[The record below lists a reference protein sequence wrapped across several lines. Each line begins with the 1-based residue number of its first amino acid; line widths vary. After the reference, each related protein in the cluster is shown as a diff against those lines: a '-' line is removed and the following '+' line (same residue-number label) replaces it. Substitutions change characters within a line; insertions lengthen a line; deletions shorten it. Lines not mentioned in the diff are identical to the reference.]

1 MMCQRSWL
9 PLMRR
14 LASATAGGQLRVE
27 FGPSLQLV
35 GVSRGSR
42 GADREHGISS
52 ARAAKAMY
60 ILGTILSLAVG
71 NISSLSCEFIL
82 SLFLLLSSSSSCSCL
97 RRVRLPFYTILP
109 PCHHPWG
116 SLPIFLGLHVVYS
129 IFTIDSDITP
139 TLTRGSMQ
147 TCMCVIYQLP
157 ELARNASSTLLPTHA
172 CRTLPPDLQGVSSLS
187 VVGKV

>member
-1 MMCQRSWL
+1 MCQRSWL
-9 PLMRR
+9 PLMRGF
-14 LASATAGGQLRVE
+14 AGSTAGGQLRVE

-42 GADREHGISS
+42 GADRQHGISS
-52 ARAAKAMY
+52 ARAAKTMY
-60 ILGTILSLAVG
+60 ILSTILSLVVG
-71 NISSLSCEFIL
+71 NISPLSCEFIL
-82 SLFLLLSSSSSCSCL
+82 SLFLLLSSSSSSSCL

-129 IFTIDSDITP
+129 IFTIDGDITP
-139 TLTRGSMQ
+139 TLVRGSMQ

-157 ELARNASSTLLPTHA
+157 ELARNVSSTLLPPHA
-172 CRTLPPDLQGVSSLS
+172 CRTLPPDLQVVSSLS